1 MAEIILNRPNWLGSE
16 VGKEVH
22 TTTITEDSGTVVTEN
37 GRKIIKSGTL
47 ITDANLGQ
55 GLLYNDAD
63 VTDGGV
69 VKSIM
74 IRGSY
79 IDAKLPDQ
87 SQEVQKLLQNK
98 DYMQSNMLTQLLHTG
113 GLMDNGR
120 FS

>member
-22 TTTITEDSGTVVTEN
+22 TTTVTEESGTVVTEN

-79 IDAKLPDQ
+79 IDAKLPESISASAEALAKQ
-87 SQEVQKLLQNK
+87 G
-98 DYMQSNMLTQLLHTG
+98 LHAIKYADTTIAY
-113 GLMDNGR
+113 GR
-120 FS
+120 VDG